1 MVYLWHLVYL
11 YVESSL
17 FNVMLSGSVTESH
30 CAEYH
35 YADGRCDV
43 KPNLTYAI

>member
-1 MVYLWHLVYL
+1 
-11 YVESSL
+11 
-17 FNVMLSGSVTESH
+17 MLSGSVTESH

-43 KPNLTYAI
+43 KPNLTYAIYTIFNDTNMYKKISS